1 MNTPT
6 QPDQATKHQRS
17 FSYRMGM
24 DVGKCIELH
33 NSIVS
38 HASSKLPP
46 YHQPKV
52 ERSWFAAHSL
62 DASSPDLDIEI
73 DDDLTAFFS
82 GINIVIP
89 EDHQHLA
96 FTPFLIGISAPN
108 ELQPDMWEGIDEYK
122 DFILLYKGTGH
133 DPSGLV
139 YSRVTHQVCFVR
151 DPFDEPRERMWGD
164 LDAVL
169 ELYLRSIES
178 GKFVVDAEHPRFG
191 DGDGLVTQGWRVAEW
206 TEKELGQV
214 LDIWDSLVNAIT
226 ARLPESAT
234 ASGGKEDNGNEGSQ
248 PKKRRK
254 MENVG
259 LITVDILNKY
269 PAIPP
274 FARAFLSRAKKPRFT
289 SIAPQLDVPNEAFIH
304 RVGAELRSRYP
315 EASLATP
322 QHDLIDCPPFLLFPW
337 RTPGVQLVSQDERD
351 RWQST
356 RKPSLLD
363 NRVGLYLLP
372 DIIHAHASTLLLPFQ
387 LGQKGHVV
395 MGDGSTID
403 RPAQDA
409 LYRHGVCNPFMPD
422 HGTPLAAILVNWW
435 EQVENDSWDVNA
447 SGVDGGEELWKKADT
462 EEDAEDFQTNWSC

>member
-1 MNTPT
+1 
-6 QPDQATKHQRS
+6 
-17 FSYRMGM
+17 MGM
-24 DVGKCIELH
+24 DVEKCIELH

-46 YHQPKV
+46 HHQPKL

-62 DASSPDLDIEI
+62 NASSPGLDIEL
-73 DDDLTAFFS
+73 DDDLTAFLS
-82 GINIVIP
+82 GIDIVIP

-108 ELQPDMWEGIDEYK
+108 ELQPDTWEGIDEYE

-133 DPSGLV
+133 DPGGLV
-139 YSRVTHQVCFVR
+139 YSRTTHQVCFVR

-164 LDAVL
+164 LHAVL

-178 GKFVVDAEHPRFG
+178 GKFVVDAEHPGFG

-206 TEKELGQV
+206 TEKELAQV
-214 LDIWDSLVNAIT
+214 LDIWKSLVDAVT
-226 ARLPESAT
+226 ARLPESAG
-234 ASGGKEDNGNEGSQ
+234 ASGGDEEPQ

-254 MENVG
+254 TEDDG
-259 LITVDILNKY
+259 LIPADVLNKY

-274 FARAFLSRAKKPRFT
+274 FARVFLSRAKKPRFT

-304 RVGAELRSRYP
+304 RVGAELQARYP
-315 EASLATP
+315 DASLATP
-322 QHDLIDCPPFLLFPW
+322 QHELINCPPFLLFLW
-337 RTPGVQLVSQDERD
+337 RTPGVQFASQDERD
-351 RWQST
+351 QWQSP
-356 RKPSLLD
+356 RKPSILD
-363 NRVGLYLLP
+363 DRVGLYLVP
-372 DIIHAHASTLLLPFQ
+372 DILHAHASTLLLPFQ
-387 LGQKGHVV
+387 LGEKRHVV
-395 MGDGSTID
+395 MGDGSTVD

-435 EQVENDSWDVNA
+435 EQVENDSWSVNA

-462 EEDAEDFQTNWSC
+462 EEGAEDFQTNWSC